1 MVQRRFFLQ
10 LLWGALSI
18 GSGYG
23 FLLAMDS
30 VAWLVAWL
38 SATVPL
44 FASLVLTSI
53 RWDRNFL
60 SIVVWSLGGVAFAVI
75 GAQWFMFKS
84 GAPYLVMVPTVS
96 VISWMIHER
105 VR

>member
-18 GSGYG
+18 GSGFG
-23 FLLAMDS
+23 FLCAVDS

-44 FASLVLTSI
+44 FGSLFLTSAQ
-53 RWDRNFL
+53 WDRSFL

-75 GAQWFMFKS
+75 GAQWFMFNS
-84 GAPYLVMVPTVS
+84 GAPYLVMVPALS
-96 VISWMIHER
+96 VLSWMIHER